1 MMVSTDRFFLSRVGM
16 AIAVLG
22 LLFLKPDG
30 QANCLGADRVL
41 RAGAVAIDVTPL
53 KLPVI
58 INGSMVEKTADKIV
72 DRLHAR
78 CLVLDDG
85 TIQVAI
91 VVVDSCMMPRKLLD
105 HAK

>member
-1 MMVSTDRFFLSRVGM
+1 MIASTGRYFLSRVGL
-16 AIAVLG
+16 AVVVLG
-22 LLFLKPDG
+22 LLLLNSG
-30 QANCLGADRVL
+30 ERTTCLGADRVL

-58 INGSMVEKTADKIV
+58 INGSMIEKTADKIV

-85 TIQVAI
+85 TTQVAI
-91 VVVDSCMMPRKLLD
+91 VV
-105 HAK
+105 